1 MPPRRSYPALFPP
14 KEGRVGPPGAPNA
27 SPVARDALR
36 AVGGRRPAVFLAP
49 RIAIRRRPRV
59 FFAVGIAIRRGPTV
73 FFEPRIAIRRRPR
86 VFFAVGNGFSRGPEV
101 VSCIS
106 RSICTNRQRASS

>member
-27 SPVARDALR
+27 SPVARDALH
-36 AVGGRRPAVFLAP
+36 AVGRRYPAVFLAP
-49 RIAIRRRPRV
+49 RITIRRYPRM
-59 FFAVGIAIRRGPTV
+59 FFAFRIAIRRYPTV
-73 FFEPRIAIRRRPR
+73 FFQPRIAIRRYPK
-86 VFFAVGNGFSRGPEV
+86 VFFAVGNGFRRGPEA